1 MGGMILEE
9 SKRKAERQAGAHLID
24 RVSVREGRRK
34 AMSKL
39 RLSRTFQIRPISPEM
54 VSSLPNSFS

>member
-24 RVSVREGRRK
+24 RVSVREGPAKSDVETEIIANLPDK
-34 AMSKL
+34 AD
-39 RLSRTFQIRPISPEM
+39 
-54 VSSLPNSFS
+54 